1 MLLTAGNRI
10 GATPAWLSPERRR
23 LFTRESRRGFATV
36 VEQAIRSEV
45 PLLVIAGGLFA
56 TSEPA
61 LDDLRYVT
69 RWLRRLQQ
77 HDISVVAL
85 DDTAPHADDHQVS
98 GAQFLADL
106 GLLHPLLASSGDALV
121 LEAGDLRI
129 GLSADPQFAPSVAER
144 RRLGLFMLVTDDAA
158 DAEFAASGSTPAD
171 LVVLGDTPAA
181 EQRAWAHSVLIRPGW
196 TSPANGATEVEPGFT
211 ALRIDSNG
219 GLKAQFV
226 PDHDA
231 RPVLVRV
238 APDELNGHDPAT
250 VLHDRMRPLLGDAA
264 FVSLRLEGRFSR
276 EVWHRSRIGQLI
288 SQAAAAGTLLDVDL
302 TGFGLTS
309 TRPTDDRGAS
319 FQVELRRAADRL
331 SAASAPEEEPSIDD
345 ARSLIAAALA
355 RPRPLEPVEPIDP
368 IEPIEPI
375 EPMT

>member
-1 MLLTAGNRI
+1 MRFLRGLEPATQVLLTAGNRI

-23 LFTRESRRGFATV
+23 LFTRESRRGFAAV
-36 VEQAIRSEV
+36 VEHTIRSEA

-69 RWLRRLQQ
+69 RWLRSLRQ

-85 DDTAPHADDHQVS
+85 DDSAPGSNDAQVS
-98 GAQFLADL
+98 GVQFLADL
-106 GLLHPLLASSGDALV
+106 RLLNSLRASSDDALA

-129 GLSADPQFAPSVAER
+129 GLSADPQFAPSIAER
-144 RRLGLFMLVTDDAA
+144 RRLGFLMLITNDAA
-158 DAEFAASGSTPAD
+158 DAEFAASGSAPTD
-171 LVVLGDTPAA
+171 LVVLGDTPAV
-181 EQRAWAHSVLIRPGW
+181 EQRAWAHGVLIRPGW
-196 TSPANGATEVEPGFT
+196 TSSAIGATEAEPGFT
-211 ALRIDSNG
+211 TLRIASDG

-226 PDHDA
+226 PDHGA
-231 RPVLVRV
+231 RPVVVRV
-238 APDELNGHDPAT
+238 APNDLDGHDPAAA
-250 VLHDRMRPLLGDAA
+250 LHHRLGPLLGDAA

-276 EVWHRSRIGQLI
+276 EVWHRSRIGQLV

-302 TGFGLTS
+302 TRFRLTS
-309 TRPTDDRGAS
+309 THPTDDRGAS

-331 SAASAPEEEPSIDD
+331 SAASAPEGAPPIDD

-355 RPRPLEPVEPIDP
+355 RPRPLEPVEQP
-368 IEPIEPI
+368 
-375 EPMT
+375 T